1 MHKEICKVPRNSI
14 FSGLRFDLK
23 HHGVTVWLLWKQRR
37 GPSLPA
43 AKSISSDD
51 QRWKIAFEG
60 CQKISCVSLRSV
72 RVRARVC
79 AILCAQLFCQRKL
92 MTIQDTRSCLNCIQ
106 LIHLI
111 SFVDLYKQAC
121 GRVNLVPDSPAECY
135 CNLLIFFHCA
145 NSLRR
150 SHKYSHDEVTM
161 MK

>member
-14 FSGLRFDLK
+14 FSGFRFDLK
-23 HHGVTVWLLWKQRR
+23 HRGVTVWLLWKQWR

-79 AILCAQLFCQRKL
+79 AKSVHAAFLSKKINDHTGHEIVLELHPINSFNQLCG
-92 MTIQDTRSCLNCIQ
+92 
-106 LIHLI
+106 
-111 SFVDLYKQAC
+111 FV
-121 GRVNLVPDSPAECY
+121 
-135 CNLLIFFHCA
+135 
-145 NSLRR
+145 
-150 SHKYSHDEVTM
+150 
-161 MK
+161 